1 MATQILPLELI
12 DKCLH
17 SRIHVVLK
25 SNREFVGVLTGFDD
39 FVNMVLEDAEEW
51 ELLPAV
57 EGEGQDG
64 KTRWKKTK
72 LGQTLINGNNVALM
86 IPGGEGPE

>member
-1 MATQILPLELI
+1 
-12 DKCLH
+12 
-17 SRIHVVLK
+17 
-25 SNREFVGVLTGFDD
+25 
-39 FVNMVLEDAEEW
+39 MVLEDAEEW

-72 LGQTLINGNNVALM
+72 LGQTLINGRWQVLNEVLGVDNVALM
-86 IPGGEGPE
+86 IPGGEGPEGEEGTVIV